1 MRRYNLNNLFYSGSS
16 DSYEKN
22 ITLSAND
29 RDQLM
34 EARKAIRAHIRSQ
47 IARRLRGAGVADTTG
62 ITPKFITQ
70 GSFAYHTVNAPAYPP
85 RQQADLD
92 DGVYVPLSFC
102 EETGSPDIVSDLLL
116 DIVEATLTDI
126 AKRKNWGVDTS
137 NPNCTRLII
146 AHDKHV
152 DMPIYSIPD
161 AEFRRIAENRLS
173 LAKTLVSFAEF
184 CSGSY
189 LDDRWELMPDRVLMA
204 HKTKGW
210 IDSDP
215 RPVNDWVDLQVEL
228 KSEQLR
234 RLIRYLKAWRDHQD
248 WPKNDP
254 KSILIMA
261 LVDKAL
267 DRKIDYRDDLALIKV
282 CSRIPEVLLGSVEI
296 PALPGEDL
304 ARRLD
309 EDGLRSL
316 LSDRIRGL
324 HDELLGCVNG
334 KHSKE
339 RVCLLLQKHFGSRL
353 PNQPNR
359 VRIERPDSQKGDVKQ
374 RVIAPA
380 PIIGRRRSG

>member
-1 MRRYNLNNLFYSGSS
+1 MGTYDLNDLFCGGGS
-16 DSYEKN
+16 DSYESN
-22 ITLSAND
+22 IALSAND
-29 RDQLM
+29 KDQLM
-34 EARKAIRAHIRSQ
+34 EARKTVRGHIRSQ
-47 IARRLRGAGVADTTG
+47 IARRLQGAGVADTTD
-62 ITPKFITQ
+62 IAPKFITQ

-85 RQQADLD
+85 DQQADLD

-102 EETGSPDIVSDLLL
+102 EETGSPNVVSSLLL
-116 DIVEATLTDI
+116 DTVEKILTDI
-126 AKRKNWGVDTS
+126 AKRKGWVVETS

-161 AEFRRIAENRLS
+161 AEFRSIAENRFN
-173 LAKTLVSFAEF
+173 LAKSAVSFADF
-184 CSGSY
+184 YAGSD
-189 LDDRWELMPDRVLMA
+189 LDDAWEAMPDRVLMA

-215 RPVNDWVDLQVEL
+215 RPLKDWVELQVML

-234 RLIRYLKAWRDHQD
+234 RLIRYLKAWRDHQT

-254 KSILIMA
+254 KSILLMA

-267 DRKIDYRDDLALIKV
+267 NQKIDRRDDLALIQV
-282 CSRIPEVLLGSVEI
+282 CSKIPDVLHGSVEI

-304 ARRLD
+304 GKRLD

-316 LSDRIRGL
+316 LSNRIREL
-324 HDELLGCVNG
+324 HGALLACVSG
-334 KHSKE
+334 RHSREK
-339 RVCLLLQKHFGSRL
+339 VCLDLQEHFGPRIPYQPGRIRIESSETQKH
-353 PNQPNR
+353 NM
-359 VRIERPDSQKGDVKQ
+359 KQ

-380 PIIGRRRSG
+380 PLVGRRLSG